1 MYSLILFFL
10 LIFFTSTTLSA
21 PAKLDSFVQNLTSD
35 GDLLLP
41 LQYPPGGLPN
51 SNLTSL
57 GKEPGDKYHVPFTQT
72 TLFFYLGFPMNRT
85 SMANTIKS
93 ARKWCELEIES
104 GGGPLP
110 YNEEPFLEDLG
121 YGAAIKVTSA
131 RPDHRLTWRILKEAM
146 QGLWD
151 YLILQGH
158 PVEAEFDITHAVW
171 NLVGRG
177 TIGPASVELHLQE
190 ERKRGVRV
198 RRIS

>member
-1 MYSLILFFL
+1 
-10 LIFFTSTTLSA
+10 
-21 PAKLDSFVQNLTSD
+21 
-35 GDLLLP
+35 
-41 LQYPPGGLPN
+41 
-51 SNLTSL
+51 
-57 GKEPGDKYHVPFTQT
+57 
-72 TLFFYLGFPMNRT
+72 
-85 SMANTIKS
+85 MANTIKS